1 MIHFFGN
8 QNSKIFAVQAPKELS
23 SETTQKLTWLF
34 GNQPKLEQESLDAFF
49 VGPRAAMITPWST
62 NAVEITQNMG
72 INNIIRIEEFNAVA
86 EEFIAFDPMISEKYN
101 GLNQESFT
109 IDIEPEAILNIED
122 ISAYNQQ
129 EGLSLSDEEVGYLEG
144 VAKKIGRPLTDSE
157 VFGFSQVNSEH
168 CRHKIFN
175 GTFIIDG
182 EEKPVSLFKLI
193 KETSKQHPNNI
204 VSAYKDNVA
213 FIKGP
218 TVEQFAPKSADKPDF
233 YETKNYESVISLK
246 AETHN
251 FPTTVEPFNGAATG
265 SGGEIRD
272 RLAGGKGSLP
282 LAGTAVYMTSYSR
295 LEENRPWEQKFE
307 ARDWLYQTPVDI
319 LIKASNGAS
328 DFGNKFG
335 QPLICGSVLTFEHEE
350 NSASSDAKS
359 RKLGYDKVIMQA
371 GGIGYGKADQALKD
385 TPQTGDKIVLLG
397 GENYRIGMGGAAVSS
412 ADTGTL
418 ASGIELNAV
427 QRSNPEMQKRAANAV
442 RGMIESEENF
452 IVSIHDHGAG
462 GHLNCLSE
470 LVEDTGGKIDLDKL
484 PVGDPTLS
492 AKEIIGNESQERMG
506 LVIAEKHID
515 TLQKIAERE
524 RSPMYT
530 VGDVTGNNRFTF
542 ESKTKG
548 DKPMDLALEDM
559 FGSSPKTVLKD
570 KTITR
575 NYKNPRYKTKNL
587 KIYLEQVLQLEAVAC
602 KDWLTNKVDRCV
614 GGKVAKQQCV
624 GALQIPLNNV
634 GVMTLDYNGKE
645 GIATSIGH
653 SPISGLIHP
662 EAGSRNSITESL
674 TNIIW
679 APLKD
684 NLASVSLSANWMW
697 PCKNE
702 GEDARLYKAVKAIS
716 EFAID
721 LGVNVPTGKDSLSMK
736 QKYPDGE
743 VISPGTVII
752 SATGHCNEIS
762 NVVEPVLQVDGGNIY
777 YINISKDDFKLGGSS
792 FNQALNT
799 IGNEAP
805 DVKNAKYVKTVFNT
819 IQELIKTDKIVA
831 GHDVA
836 SGGLITTLL
845 EICFAE
851 VNLGA
856 DFNIT
861 SLKEKDSIKLLFAE
875 NSGIVF
881 QADVSVETILS
892 ENNID
897 FITIGTANNSGKIN
911 IKNNEDLFSFDV
923 TEMRD
928 VWYKTSFLLDQKQ
941 TANGLAEDRFN
952 NYKNQP
958 LQYTFPKHFTGKLE
972 DAIANTVKQSAP
984 NKKIAD
990 GKRPIAAIIREKGSN
1005 SEREMANAMYLA
1017 GFDVKDVHMTDLISG
1032 RETLEGIQF
1041 IGAVGGFSNSDVL
1054 GSAKGWAGAFLYNEK
1069 ANTALKNFFK
1079 RDDTLSVGICNGCQ
1093 LWMELELINPEHKIH
1108 GKLTYNDSG
1117 KHESAFTSVKIQ
1129 KNNSVMLSSLA
1140 GSTLGVWISHGE
1152 GKFNLPLDENQYN
1165 IVAKYG
1171 YDSYPSN
1178 PNGSDFN
1185 TAMMCDNTGRHLVM
1199 MPHIERS
1206 TFQWNW
1212 ANYPENRKDEVSPW
1226 LEAFVNAR
1234 LWIEKR

>member
-8 QNSKIFAVQAPKELS
+8 VNSKVFAVQTTKELS
-23 SETTQKLTWLF
+23 TETISKLTWLF
-34 GNQPKLEQESLDAFF
+34 GNQPKINATSLDVFF
-49 VGPRAAMITPWST
+49 IGPRAAMITPWST

-72 INNIIRIEEFNAVA
+72 ISDIIRIEEFETVS
-86 EEFIAFDPMISEKYN
+86 EDFSSFDPMISQKYN
-101 GLNQESFT
+101 SLNQKIFT
-109 IDIEPEAILNIED
+109 IDIQPEPILNIED
-122 ISAYNQQ
+122 IAAYNQQ
-129 EGLSLSDEEVGYLEG
+129 EGLALSDEEVEYLES
-144 VAKKIGRPLTDSE
+144 VATKIGRKLTDSE

-175 GTFIIDG
+175 GTFVIDG
-182 EEKPVSLFKLI
+182 EEMPTSLFKLI
-193 KETSKQHPNNI
+193 KETSKQHPNDI

-213 FIKGP
+213 FVKGP
-218 TVEQFAPKSADKPDF
+218 KVEQFAPKSADKPDF
-233 YETKNYESVISLK
+233 YETKEYESVISLK

-295 LEENRPWEQKFE
+295 LEKDRLWEQKFE
-307 ARDWLYQTPVDI
+307 ARDWLYQTPMDI

-335 QPLICGSVLTFEHEE
+335 QPLITGSVLTFEHEE
-350 NSASSDAKS
+350 NAASSDAKP
-359 RKLGYDKVIMQA
+359 RKLGFDKVIMQA

-385 TPQTGDKIVLLG
+385 TPQEGDKIVILG

-412 ADTGTL
+412 ADTGEF

-442 RGMIESEENF
+442 RGMVESDENF

-470 LVEDTGGKIDLDKL
+470 LVEDTGGKINLDKL

-492 AKEIIGNESQERMG
+492 AKEVIGNESQERMG
-506 LVIAEKHID
+506 LVIADKHID

-530 VGDVTGNNRFTF
+530 VGDVTGNDRFTF
-542 ESKTKG
+542 ESENKG

-559 FGSSPKTVLKD
+559 FGSSPKTVLTD
-570 KTITR
+570 KTVVR
-575 NYKNPRYKTKNL
+575 NYKNSRYKTKNL
-587 KIYLEQVLQLEAVAC
+587 QIYLEQVLQLEAVAC

-624 GALQIPLNNV
+624 GPLQIPLNNV
-634 GVMTLDYNGKE
+634 GVMALDYNGKE

-716 EFAID
+716 EFSID
-721 LGVNVPTGKDSLSMK
+721 LGINVPTGKDSLSMK
-736 QKYPDGE
+736 QKYKDDE

-752 SATGHCNEIS
+752 SAAANCNEITK
-762 NVVEPVLQVDGGNIY
+762 VVEPVLQQKGENIY
-777 YINISKDDFKLGGSS
+777 YINISQDEFKLGGSS
-792 FNQALNT
+792 FNQVLNT
-799 IGNEAP
+799 IGSDAP
-805 DVKNAKYVKTVFNT
+805 DVKNSKFVKDTFNT
-819 IQELIKTDKIVA
+819 IQNLIKADKISA

-845 EICFAE
+845 EMCFADI
-851 VNLGA
+851 NLGA
-856 DFNIT
+856 DFDISALNEQD
-861 SLKEKDSIKLLFAE
+861 SLKVLFAE

-881 QADVSVETILS
+881 QADASVETILS
-892 ENNID
+892 ENKIE
-897 FITIGTANNSGKIN
+897 FFTIGTANNSGKVT
-911 IKNNEDLFSFDV
+911 IKNNEDNFSFDV
-923 TEMRD
+923 AQIRD
-928 VWYKTSFLLDQKQ
+928 VWYKTSYLLDQKQ
-941 TANGLAEDRFN
+941 TANGLAKDRFD
-952 NYKNQP
+952 NYKAQP
-958 LQYTFPKHFTGKLE
+958 LQYTFPTHFTGKLA
-972 DAIANTVKQSAP
+972 DTVGSVT
-984 NKKIAD
+984 
-990 GKRPIAAIIREKGSN
+990 KRPKAAIIREKGSN

-1032 RETLEGIQF
+1032 RETLEDIQF

-1054 GSAKGWAGAFLYNEK
+1054 GSAKGWAGAFKYNEK
-1069 ANTALKNFFK
+1069 ANTALNNFFK
-1079 RDDTLSVGICNGCQ
+1079 REDTLSVGICNGAQ
-1093 LWMELELINPEHKIH
+1093 LWMELDLINPDHKVH
-1108 GKLTYNDSG
+1108 GKLVHNDSK
-1117 KHESAFTSVKIQ
+1117 KHESSFTSVKIQ
-1129 KNNSVMLSSLA
+1129 ENNSIMLSSLA
-1140 GSTLGVWISHGE
+1140 GSELGVWISHGE
-1152 GKFNLPLDENQYN
+1152 GKFNLPETEENYN

-1171 YDSYPSN
+1171 YEGYPNN

-1185 TAMMCDNTGRHLVM
+1185 TAMMCDNSGRHLVT

-1212 ANYPENRKDEVSPW
+1212 ANYPSNRKDEISPW
-1226 LEAFVNAR
+1226 LEAFVNAKK
-1234 LWIEKR
+1234 WIIDFK

>member
-8 QNSKIFAVQAPKELS
+8 QNSKIYAVQATKELS
-23 SETTQKLTWLF
+23 TATISKLTWLF
-34 GNQPKLEQESLDAFF
+34 GNQSKIEQASLDAFF
-49 VGPRAAMITPWST
+49 IGPRAAMITPWST

-72 INNIIRIEEFNAVA
+72 ISDIIRIEEFNSII
-86 EEFIAFDPMISEKYN
+86 EDFKDFDPMISEKYQ
-101 GLNQESFT
+101 GLNQEIFK
-109 IDIEPEAILNIED
+109 IDIQPKAIVNIKD

-129 EGLSLSDEEVGYLEG
+129 EGLSLSDEEVDYLES
-144 VAKKIGRPLTDSE
+144 VATKIGRPLTDSE

-182 EEKPVSLFKLI
+182 VEKETSLFKLI
-193 KETSKQHPNNI
+193 KETSKQNPDNI

-218 TVEQFAPKSADKPDF
+218 IVEQFAPKRADIPD
-233 YETKNYESVISLK
+233 YYTTKNYESVISLK

-295 LEENRPWEQKFE
+295 LNEDRAWEKAFPERQ
-307 ARDWLYQTPVDI
+307 WLYQTPMDI

-335 QPLICGSVLTFEHEE
+335 QPLICGSVLTFEH
-350 NSASSDAKS
+350 NDINGKI
-359 RKLGYDKVIMQA
+359 GYDKVIMQA
-371 GGIGYGKADQALKD
+371 GGIGYAKADQAIKD
-385 TPQTGDKIVLLG
+385 IPKEGDKIVILG
-397 GENYRIGMGGAAVSS
+397 GDNYRIGMGGAAVSS
-412 ADTGTL
+412 ADTGAL
-418 ASGIELNAV
+418 DSGIELNAV

-442 RGMIESEENF
+442 RGMVESDENF

-506 LVIAEKHID
+506 LVIAEEHLK
-515 TLQKIAERE
+515 TLHKIADRE
-524 RSPMYT
+524 RSPIYD
-530 VGDVTGNNRFTF
+530 VGEVTGKHRFTF
-542 ESKTKG
+542 ESKTTG
-548 DKPMDLALEDM
+548 EKPMDLALEDM
-559 FGSSPKTVLKD
+559 FGSSPKTIMNDVTVEKQYSG
-570 KTITR
+570 ISY
-575 NYKNPRYKTKNL
+575 NTKNFYD
-587 KIYLEQVLQLEAVAC
+587 YLDQVMQLEAVAC

-624 GALQIPLNNV
+624 GPLQIPLNNV
-634 GVMTLDYNGKE
+634 GVMALDFKGKE

-653 SPISGLIHP
+653 SPISGLINP
-662 EAGSRNSITESL
+662 EAGSRNSITEAL

-684 NLASVSLSANWMW
+684 GLKSVSLSANWMW

-702 GEDARLYKAVKAIS
+702 GEDARLYEAVKAIS
-716 EFAID
+716 EFSID

-736 QKYPDGE
+736 QKYPDGD

-752 SATGHCNEIS
+752 SAAGNCNDITK
-762 NVVEPVLQVDGGNIY
+762 VVEPVFQKNKGSIY
-777 YINISKDDFKLGGSS
+777 YINISQDAYELGGSS
-792 FNQALNT
+792 FAQINNK
-799 IGNEAP
+799 IGNTTPNIKSA
-805 DVKNAKYVKTVFNT
+805 AYVKTVFNT
-819 IQELIKTDKIVA
+819 IQDLIKDDQIVA

-845 EICFAE
+845 ELCFAD
-851 VNLGA
+851 NNIGA
-856 DFNIT
+856 ELDLT
-861 SLKEKDSIKLLFAE
+861 SIGEKDAFKVLFAE
-875 NSGIVF
+875 NAGIVF
-881 QADVSVETILS
+881 QSEDDTIEAELS
-892 ENNID
+892 KANIEFHKLGHVTESD
-897 FITIGTANNSGKIN
+897 TLNLINDNQVFNITISR
-911 IKNNEDLFSFDV
+911 L
-923 TEMRD
+923 RD
-928 VWYKTSFLLDQKQ
+928 KWFETSFLLDQKQ
-941 TANGLAEDRFN
+941 TANGLAKDRFD
-952 NYKNQP
+952 NYKNQA
-958 LQYTFPKHFTGKLE
+958 LDFKFPKHFTGKLKDNLSTE
-972 DAIANTVKQSAP
+972 NS
-984 NKKIAD
+984 
-990 GKRPIAAIIREKGSN
+990 RPKAAILREKGSN

-1032 RETLEGIQF
+1032 RETLEDIQF
-1041 IGAVGGFSNSDVL
+1041 LGAVGGFSNSDVL
-1054 GSAKGWAGAFLYNEK
+1054 GSAKGWAGAIKYNDQ
-1069 ANTALKNFFK
+1069 ANKVINDFFK
-1079 RDDTLSVGICNGCQ
+1079 REDTLSVGICNGAQ
-1093 LWMELELINPEHKIH
+1093 LWMELDLVNPEHDTH
-1108 GKLTYNDSG
+1108 GKLTYNDSH
-1117 KHESAFTSVKIQ
+1117 KHESGFTSVKVQ
-1129 KNNSVMLSSLA
+1129 ENNSVMLSSLA

-1152 GKFNLPLDENQYN
+1152 GKFKLPYSEDKYQ

-1171 YDSYPSN
+1171 YAAYPAN

-1185 TAMMCDNTGRHLVM
+1185 TAMLCDKTGRHLVT

-1206 TFQWNW
+1206 IFQWNW
-1212 ANYPENRKDEVSPW
+1212 ANYPKDRKDDKVSPW
-1226 LEAFVNAR
+1226 LEAFTNAR
-1234 LWIEKR
+1234 EWIENL